1 MSYSNL
7 HKDELLAEV
16 DKRKAAGRELGVDSS
31 STKADII
38 ASLEIDD
45 DDAADHIDK
54 AENNLPEGVKNDLPD
69 GPSDSMPSNSEFS
82 GRYTM
87 KGSDEEF
94 ALAVMEND
102 PRGRTH
108 KLKNKV
114 HFWEGSEQEFRLNFD
129 KK

>member
-1 MSYSNL
+1 MT
-7 HKDELLAEV
+7 KKEELLAEV
-16 DKRKAAGRELGVDSS
+16 EKRRAIGRDIQLDDNPTIADLEAAL
-31 STKADII
+31 A
-38 ASLEIDD
+38 LDD

-94 ALAVMEND
+94 ALAVVEND